1 VAGYPNPDKRSCHAV
16 IGELQRDTDPDARA
30 IGADLADLA
39 KDPTA
44 RPVLGLPDLAAAQL
58 TTDPGLVYM
67 CFKGLRWPGKQ
78 TPRAQWKPG
87 ERLSMMLI
95 QAGFASHDPPADDT
109 LWCTLYE
116 TTPVQPEQQLP
127 KPLQI
132 RLDVSRARA
141 LALYE
146 THLGLPDVLGGFR
159 RGFLAGMIESSE
171 FAGALPPDVVL
182 DQLERLYRE
191 AIFAATRSAPAARN
205 ALDHLEHIRRT
216 IDSARTKAERRR
228 RPGRIRLAGG
238 HAGQRRSEM
247 EAVWDELLGAHPEP
261 ARLVDLALR
270 ARDGELPRFGPER

>member
-1 VAGYPNPDKRSCHAV
+1 MPAILDHSPDDWS
-16 IGELQRDTDPDARA
+16 PDALEAQVEEASIRHVR
-30 IGADLADLA
+30 LLL
-39 KDPTA
+39 
-44 RPVLGLPDLAAAQL
+44 PVL
-58 TTDPGLVYM
+58 
-67 CFKGLRWPGKQ
+67 R
-78 TPRAQWKPG
+78 PRVEHA
-87 ERLSMMLI
+87 ERLARYLELRPPDPLIELLGTGEQWELI